1 MNYYYFTAENYACW
15 FYEKC
20 PLGRAFLATYSVSC
34 SSLEHLTG
42 AEKVMGSIFIKSE
55 SFLVT

>member
-1 MNYYYFTAENYACW
+1 MNYYHFTAENDACW
-15 FYEKC
+15 FFEK
-20 PLGRAFLATYSVSC
+20 LGRAFFATYSVSC

-42 AEKVMGSIFIKSE
+42 AEKGMGSIFIKSE